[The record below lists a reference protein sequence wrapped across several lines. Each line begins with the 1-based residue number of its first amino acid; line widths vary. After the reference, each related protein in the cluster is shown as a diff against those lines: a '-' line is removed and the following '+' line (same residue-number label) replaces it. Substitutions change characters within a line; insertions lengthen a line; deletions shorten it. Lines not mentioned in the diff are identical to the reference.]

1 MKHQPNKRPGS
12 DDGGIVRQEKTA
24 MNETNDRHNDDGL
37 RRGRG
42 KSMVRQASSMKRGLL
57 GLAACV
63 ALAAAADVAAAR
75 EPVECV
81 AAARMDSRNA
91 APGRGEGPFGD
102 YWWANRFLSRIEQV
116 RALKGQTVD
125 VVMLGDSIMHF
136 WEWRH
141 PASWAAFTA
150 GRRVLNCGYGGD
162 GTQHVLWRIAH
173 GELDGYT
180 ARNVVL
186 MIGTNNNSAK
196 SARPEDVAKGVEKIV
211 AQVRVRQ
218 PRARIILHPIFPRGA
233 SAQSVRHAA
242 ARARNDETNRLL
254 KRFADAHPEIV
265 WVDINAQLV
274 DETGWVPRALMADEI
289 HPTDA
294 GYDIWMKAL
303 APFL

>member
-1 MKHQPNKRPGS
+1 
-12 DDGGIVRQEKTA
+12 

-42 KSMVRQASSMKRGLL
+42 KSMVRHASSMKRGLL

-63 ALAAAADVAAAR
+63 ALAAAAADAAAAR

-186 MIGTNNNSAK
+186 MIGTNNTGH
-196 SARPEDVAKGVEKIV
+196 RPLEQETPEDTAAGIKAILDKIGQKSPATKV
-211 AQVRVRQ
+211 LLLA
-218 PRARIILHPIFPRGA
+218 IFPRGA
-233 SAQSVRHAA
+233 TPQDACRK
-242 ARARNDETNRLL
+242 RNEAVNAEIQ
-254 KRFADAHPEIV
+254 KFADNKRVFWMNINDKLLQADGTLSKEIMPDLLHPNAKGYEI
-265 WVDINAQLV
+265 WAQAI
-274 DETGWVPRALMADEI
+274 E
-289 HPTDA
+289 
-294 GYDIWMKAL
+294 
-303 APFL
+303 PFVKKVLGK

>member
-1 MKHQPNKRPGS
+1 MKKLVLMLALAVAAVAGADIRAVTPVPQNA
-12 DDGGIVRQEKTA
+12 D
-24 MNETNDRHNDDGL
+24 TN
-37 RRGRG
+37 
-42 KSMVRQASSMKRGLL
+42 SWWMKRHAQKLERVKAG
-57 GLAACV
+57 G
-63 ALAAAADVAAAR
+63 
-75 EPVECV
+75 
-81 AAARMDSRNA
+81 SR
-91 APGRGEGPFGD
+91 
-102 YWWANRFLSRIEQV
+102 
-116 RALKGQTVD
+116 
-125 VVMLGDSIMHF
+125 VVFIGDSITHF
-136 WEWRH
+136 WEGNGRAQWEKY
-141 PASWAAFTA
+141 FA
-150 GRRVLNCGYGGD
+150 GAPYHALNLGYSAD
-162 GTQHVLWRIAH
+162 RTEHVLWRLDH
-173 GELDGYT
+173 GELDGYE
-180 ARNVVL
+180 AKAVVL

-211 AQVRVRQ
+211 AQIRARQ

-233 SAQSVRHAA
+233 SAQSARHAA